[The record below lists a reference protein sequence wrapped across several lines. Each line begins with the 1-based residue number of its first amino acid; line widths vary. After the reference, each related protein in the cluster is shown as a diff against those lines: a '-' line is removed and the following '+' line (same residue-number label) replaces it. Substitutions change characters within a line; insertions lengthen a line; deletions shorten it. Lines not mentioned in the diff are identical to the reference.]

1 MGSLATLD
9 DLTPTTSAEVET
21 RHRALDPRCRH
32 KLAKLNDEREARH
45 AVVEALGLKLRSA
58 REELVTK
65 RRRLA
70 DAIANAT
77 PEWSHGESAPGGGA
91 GAVVFT
97 GGFPGRAVREQEVA
111 RLAENLEHAETTY
124 QAAQARWATVARL
137 VENCREWLA
146 VTPLDRVVVVPV
158 PFERLA
164 DPRAEVEAIRAQIA
178 ALAQEAETIERAPV
192 PASEALQRLD
202 ALARAIGARVAAR
215 RAEQARGF
223 FAPSG
228 VRGVD
233 DLYALAHDFATAPRE
248 VTAAIRERCEEDF
261 LRELKAWRA
270 AVQAQAAPGEPVAS
284 AERPKRLA
292 AIARQRHELEQR
304 EEAIVLSAERDGLD
318 LDRRGDPDPAIVL
331 CTVLADAAA

>member
-1 MGSLATLD
+1 MGLATLD
-9 DLTPTTSAEVET
+9 DLTPTTAHEVET
-21 RHRALDPRCRH
+21 WHRALDPRIRH
-32 KLAKLNDEREARH
+32 KLAKLDDEREARH
-45 AVVEALGLKLRSA
+45 AIVDAARIKLHAL

-146 VTPLDRVVVVPV
+146 ATPLNRVVVVPV
-158 PFERLA
+158 PYERLA
-164 DPRAEVEAIRAQIA
+164 DPRAEVETIRANLA
-178 ALAQEAETIERAPV
+178 ALDEDAAAVERAPI
-192 PASEALQRLD
+192 PTAEALQRLD
-202 ALARAIGARVAAR
+202 ALARDVAAR
-215 RAEQARGF
+215 VEARRRGSARAFLSPG
-223 FAPSG
+223 G

-233 DLYALAHDFATAPRE
+233 ALFGLVQGFAESPRE
-248 VTAAIRERCEEDF
+248 LAEALRERCEED
-261 LRELKAWRA
+261 LLANLKAWKEA
-270 AVQAQAAPGEPVAS
+270 LKAQAVTGEPVAS

-292 AIARQRHELEQR
+292 AITRQRHELEQR
-304 EEAIVLSAERDGLD
+304 EEQLVL
-318 LDRRGDPDPAIVL
+318 
-331 CTVLADAAA
+331 